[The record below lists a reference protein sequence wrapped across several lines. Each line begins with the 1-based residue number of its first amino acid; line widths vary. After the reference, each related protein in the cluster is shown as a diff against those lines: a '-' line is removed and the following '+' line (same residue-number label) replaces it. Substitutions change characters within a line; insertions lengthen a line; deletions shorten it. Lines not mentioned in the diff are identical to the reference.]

1 MSDSSPVNGS
11 LLLKYARRTVI
22 AVVGG
27 TLLIIGIAMIVLP
40 GPAMVVI
47 PVALG
52 ILAAEFTWARR
63 LIERLKRQGKKSL
76 GPRWQK
82 WFGWLEAH
90 DRHAPKKTA
99 HTGGRAGSRRS

>member
-1 MSDSSPVNGS
+1 MTDSSPANGS

-27 TLLIIGIAMIVLP
+27 TLLIIGVAMLVLP

-47 PVALG
+47 PIALG
-52 ILAAEFTWARR
+52 ILAAEFAWARR
-63 LIERLKRQGKKSL
+63 LIERLKRQGKKAL

-90 DRHAPKKTA
+90 DRHAPGKAA
-99 HTGGRAGSRRS
+99 HTADRGSRRG